1 MQIIPFK
8 KKNKKKTC
16 WSDPAVACGSGVGKV
31 GEERY
36 CLGCGVGYNTS
47 HSGFFGRAC
56 VCADTFHKIGYQ
68 MFTVHP
74 GSFGKALRPHRDT
87 KTARKVSSYV
97 LDFVRDVPLSYE
109 TGRICSV
116 CFERYI
122 SAFTLL
128 RLKKTPTQFCMLVPG
143 LNLYYYACTD
153 NLGQQL
159 SSRSHDNH
167 KITGWD
173 F

>member
-1 MQIIPFK
+1 M
-8 KKNKKKTC
+8 
-16 WSDPAVACGSGVGKV
+16 

-128 RLKKTPTQFCMLVPG
+128 RLKKKNHTV
-143 LNLYYYACTD
+143 LYVGA
-153 NLGQQL
+153 
-159 SSRSHDNH
+159 
-167 KITGWD
+167 WP
-173 F
+173 